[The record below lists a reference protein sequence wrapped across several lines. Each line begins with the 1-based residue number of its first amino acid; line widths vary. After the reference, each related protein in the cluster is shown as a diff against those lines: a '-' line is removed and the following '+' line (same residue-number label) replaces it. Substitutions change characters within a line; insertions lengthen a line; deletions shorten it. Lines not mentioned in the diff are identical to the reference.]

1 MAALVDR
8 PLLMLVVSFVAL
20 LLAAILGV
28 MAERVW
34 HTVKAAEHNELAI
47 VQSAALTLL
56 GLIVGFT
63 FAMAI
68 SRYDQRKTLEEAE
81 ANAIGTEYLR
91 AGLMP
96 DSAAANAR
104 DALKCYLDLRIQYY
118 LTTDP
123 GELARID
130 AERAKLEADLWAAA
144 RSLSA
149 ATPTPVAALVASGL
163 NDVFN
168 AADSTTAAWLDR
180 IPIPG
185 WWLLAIIAL
194 GANLTLGFGAK
205 RFNALLLVVPLAAS
219 VSFFLIADIDSPRG
233 GVVQIRPENLD
244 RIKASLDATS

>member
-8 PLLMLVVSFVAL
+8 PLLMLAVSFVAL
-20 LLAAILGV
+20 LLAALLGV
-28 MAERVW
+28 AAEKAW
-34 HTVKAAEHNELAI
+34 NPVKASDHNELAI
-47 VQSAALTLL
+47 VQSAAVTLL
-56 GLIVGFT
+56 GLIVGFS

-96 DSAAANAR
+96 ESAAANAR
-104 DALKCYLDLRIQYY
+104 GALKHYLDLRIQYY
-118 LTTDP
+118 LTTDQD
-123 GELARID
+123 GLARIG

-144 RSLSA
+144 RSQSQA
-149 ATPTPVAALVASGL
+149 SPTPVMALVASGL

-168 AADSTTAAWLDR
+168 STDATAAAWLDR
-180 IPIPG
+180 IPIPA

-194 GANLTLGFGAK
+194 GANVTLGFGAR
-205 RFNALLLVVPLAAS
+205 RFNTLLLVVPLAAS

-233 GVVQIRPENLD
+233 GVVQVAPENLN
-244 RIKASLDATS
+244 RLAASLTAP